1 MNSRRSAPML
11 VLALLLVPAV
21 ALAAKAYAHRAEH
34 LTQKSPEHVL
44 AVITAYKDT
53 CDKGCKY
60 EGDNVQEFVK
70 VTHKAT
76 PARWYTWTHV
86 SNFVNTTKYFC
97 EVTLSKNDGGF
108 VYVTRQLE
116 EKDKA
121 VIDELVRVTGQK
133 HDPFFDTGVTRFEV
147 SKLTDGKTKVVQ
159 DMKLTATGPVTMFPG
174 KIQAGM
180 ENGAKTTFANIEK

>member
-1 MNSRRSAPML
+1 MKSRRSALL
-11 VLALLLVPAV
+11 VLFALLLVPAV

-34 LTQKSPEHVL
+34 LTEKSPDHVL

-60 EGDNVQEFVK
+60 KGDNVQEFVK
-70 VTHKAT
+70 VNHKAT

-86 SNFVNTTKYFC
+86 SNFINTTKYFC
-97 EVTLSKNDGGF
+97 EVTLTKNDSGF

-121 VIDELVRVTGQK
+121 LIAELVRVSGHE

-147 SKLTDGKTKVVQ
+147 SKQDGGKTKVVQ

-180 ENGAKTTFANIEK
+180 ENGAKATFANIEK